1 MHNCGIRNAGGRLA
15 FMRGD
20 ISNPPSL
27 GVEAIASECER
38 LSAVTTPSSHSTP
51 TAHSVATRCNWRFL
65 DRGADAANRAVHTAA
80 GGDLTDLS
88 VKVMYSQTITT
99 TLNIH
104 SPSTPPQ
111 AHKAA
116 KVAGKAYPVEL
127 PTDNSFRRVD
137 GVRWVINVL
146 GMAAELLLPHPW
158 HITTLMLLH
167 PHRSQHEPTA
177 R

>member
-1 MHNCGIRNAGGRLA
+1 
-15 FMRGD
+15 MRGD

-27 GVEAIASECER
+27 GVEAIASECGR

-51 TAHSVATRCNWRFL
+51 TIHSVATRCNWRFL

-88 VKVMYSQTITT
+88 VKVMHSQQT
-99 TLNIH
+99 TLRDVH

-146 GMAAELLLPHPW
+146 GMASGLLRLPTW